1 MKISALYHGDTF
13 RESYF
18 VTSVSGL
25 ATQLISLC
33 YDTRSRRDSQLFVD
47 IVVLQNCVEIL
58 K

>member
-18 VTSVSGL
+18 VMSVSGL

-33 YDTRSRRDSQLFVD
+33 YNTRSRRDSQLFVD
-47 IVVLQNCVEIL
+47 IVVL
-58 K
+58 